1 MAVGDLSDGPRI
13 PPPRESQTDRQ
24 TDRQTEPAYVCT
36 KTRTDRQ
43 TYRQTELGAIARA
56 RARGGSD
63 LENLRRV

>member
-1 MAVGDLSDGPRI
+1 MTWRWETSVMGHAFLPLAKA
-13 PPPRESQTDRQ
+13 RQ